1 MAKINLKNFLIILIF
16 LIGLVSYSQRP
27 LTGQKIFKKQYPVEQ
42 INKLTN
48 ASLLVSNTLN
58 EDIILTLRDGGR
70 HYITHVYVRAFQE
83 FEIEHLPVGHFV
95 YQYHNLKRYYE
106 SPERIP
112 IGLNE
117 RGFLDF
123 FFSGGATKII
133 GFEITKEEFFK
144 EWLFGRGGYNVFV
157 NRPLL
162 SRNCFFAL
170 NSFDF
175 ASRNFFLE

>member
-1 MAKINLKNFLIILIF
+1 MQK
-16 LIGLVSYSQRP
+16 
-27 LTGQKIFKKQYPVEQ
+27 KIFKKQYPVEQ

-144 EWLFGRGGYNVFV
+144 E
-157 NRPLL
+157 
-162 SRNCFFAL
+162 
-170 NSFDF
+170 
-175 ASRNFFLE
+175 

>member
-1 MAKINLKNFLIILIF
+1 MKNFFVVVFF
-16 LIGLVSYSQRP
+16 LISFFSFSQRP
-27 LTGQKIFKKQYPVEQ
+27 ITGQKIFKKKYPLEQ

-83 FEIEHLPVGHFV
+83 FEIEDLPVGHFV

-117 RGFLDF
+117 QGYLDF

-133 GFEITKEEFFK
+133 GFEISKEEFFK
-144 EWLFGRGGYNVFV
+144 K
-157 NRPLL
+157 
-162 SRNCFFAL
+162 
-170 NSFDF
+170 
-175 ASRNFFLE
+175 

>member
-1 MAKINLKNFLIILIF
+1 MSKIYIKNFLIILIF

-27 LTGQKIFKKQYPVEQ
+27 FTGQKIFKKQYPVEQ

-83 FEIEHLPVGHFV
+83 FEIEDLPVGHFV

-144 EWLFGRGGYNVFV
+144 E
-157 NRPLL
+157 
-162 SRNCFFAL
+162 
-170 NSFDF
+170 
-175 ASRNFFLE
+175 

>member
-1 MAKINLKNFLIILIF
+1 MAKIILKNFFIILIF
-16 LIGLVSYSQRP
+16 LFGLVSYSQRP

-117 RGFLDF
+117 RGFLTSSFQEEQQKLLDLKLLKKNF
-123 FFSGGATKII
+123 LKNDYLEGII
-133 GFEITKEEFFK
+133 M
-144 EWLFGRGGYNVFV
+144 
-157 NRPLL
+157 
-162 SRNCFFAL
+162 
-170 NSFDF
+170 
-175 ASRNFFLE
+175 FL

>member
-1 MAKINLKNFLIILIF
+1 MAKINLKNFFIILIF
-16 LIGLVSYSQRP
+16 LFGLISYSQRP

-144 EWLFGRGGYNVFV
+144 KWLFQR
-157 NRPLL
+157 L
-162 SRNCFFAL
+162 
-170 NSFDF
+170 
-175 ASRNFFLE
+175 

>member
-1 MAKINLKNFLIILIF
+1 MKKKLIILILLFSF
-16 LIGLVSYSQRP
+16 LNYSQRP
-27 LTGQKIFKKQYPVEQ
+27 LTGQKIFKKQYPIEQ

-83 FEIEHLPVGHFV
+83 FEIEDLPVGHFV

-117 RGFLDF
+117 QGSLDF

-133 GFEITKEEFFK
+133 GFEITREEFFK
-144 EWLFGRGGYNVFV
+144 E
-157 NRPLL
+157 
-162 SRNCFFAL
+162 
-170 NSFDF
+170 
-175 ASRNFFLE
+175 

>member
-1 MAKINLKNFLIILIF
+1 MKNFFIIFIL
-16 LIGLVSYSQRP
+16 LVGSFCYSQRP
-27 LTGQKIFKKQYPVEQ
+27 LTGEKIFKKQYPVEQ

-48 ASLLVSNTLN
+48 ASLLISNTLN

-83 FEIEHLPVGHFV
+83 FEIEDLPVGHFV

-112 IGLNE
+112 IALNE
-117 RGFLDF
+117 QGYLDF

-144 EWLFGRGGYNVFV
+144 E
-157 NRPLL
+157 
-162 SRNCFFAL
+162 
-170 NSFDF
+170 
-175 ASRNFFLE
+175 

>member
-1 MAKINLKNFLIILIF
+1 MKNIFIIFGF
-16 LIGLVSYSQRP
+16 LIGFFSFSQRP

-42 INKLTN
+42 INKLAN
-48 ASLLVSNTLN
+48 ASLMVSNTLD

-83 FEIEHLPVGHFV
+83 FEIEDLPVGHFV

-144 EWLFGRGGYNVFV
+144 Q
-157 NRPLL
+157 
-162 SRNCFFAL
+162 
-170 NSFDF
+170 
-175 ASRNFFLE
+175 

>member
-1 MAKINLKNFLIILIF
+1 MKKLLIIFIF
-16 LIGLVSYSQRP
+16 LFSFFNYSQRP
-27 LTGQKIFKKQYPVEQ
+27 LTGQKIFKKQYPIEQ

-58 EDIILTLRDGGR
+58 EDIIITLRDGGR

-83 FEIEHLPVGHFV
+83 FEIEDLPVGHFV

-117 RGFLDF
+117 QGYLDF

-133 GFEITKEEFFK
+133 GFEIKKEEFFK
-144 EWLFGRGGYNVFV
+144 E
-157 NRPLL
+157 
-162 SRNCFFAL
+162 
-170 NSFDF
+170 
-175 ASRNFFLE
+175 

>member
-1 MAKINLKNFLIILIF
+1 MKNVLIIFIF
-16 LIGLVSYSQRP
+16 SVGLFCYSQRP
-27 LTGQKIFKKQYPVEQ
+27 VTGQKIFEKQYPAEQ
-42 INKLTN
+42 VNRLAN
-48 ASLLVSNTLN
+48 ASLLVSNTLD

-83 FEIEHLPVGHFV
+83 FEILDLPVGHFV

-117 RGFLDF
+117 MGSLDF

-144 EWLFGRGGYNVFV
+144 E
-157 NRPLL
+157 
-162 SRNCFFAL
+162 
-170 NSFDF
+170 
-175 ASRNFFLE
+175 

>member
-1 MAKINLKNFLIILIF
+1 MKKFLIIFILLFSFSI
-16 LIGLVSYSQRP
+16 YSQRP
-27 LTGQKIFKKQYPVEQ
+27 LTGEKIFKKQYPIEQ

-83 FEIEHLPVGHFV
+83 FEIEDLPVGHFV

-117 RGFLDF
+117 QGYIDF

-133 GFEITKEEFFK
+133 GFEITKEEFFR
-144 EWLFGRGGYNVFV
+144 E
-157 NRPLL
+157 
-162 SRNCFFAL
+162 
-170 NSFDF
+170 
-175 ASRNFFLE
+175 

>member
-1 MAKINLKNFLIILIF
+1 MKNFVIILFF
-16 LIGLVSYSQRP
+16 LIASFCHTQRP
-27 LTGQKIFKKQYPVEQ
+27 QTGQKIFKKQYPVEQ

-58 EDIILTLRDGGR
+58 EDIIVTLRDGGR

-83 FEIEHLPVGHFV
+83 FEIEDLPVGHFV

-117 RGFLDF
+117 QGYIDF

-133 GFEITKEEFFK
+133 GFEISKEEFFRK
-144 EWLFGRGGYNVFV
+144 
-157 NRPLL
+157 
-162 SRNCFFAL
+162 
-170 NSFDF
+170 
-175 ASRNFFLE
+175 

>member
-1 MAKINLKNFLIILIF
+1 MKKILIILIF
-16 LIGLVSYSQRP
+16 LFSFFNYSQRP
-27 LTGQKIFKKQYPVEQ
+27 LTGPKIFKKQYPIEQ
-42 INKLTN
+42 TNKLTN

-83 FEIEHLPVGHFV
+83 FEIEDLPVGHFV
-95 YQYHNLKRYYE
+95 YQYHNLKRYFE

-117 RGFLDF
+117 QGKLDF

-144 EWLFGRGGYNVFV
+144 E
-157 NRPLL
+157 
-162 SRNCFFAL
+162 
-170 NSFDF
+170 
-175 ASRNFFLE
+175 

>member
-1 MAKINLKNFLIILIF
+1 MKNIFTIFGFLICF
-16 LIGLVSYSQRP
+16 FSFSQRP

-42 INKLTN
+42 INKLAN
-48 ASLLVSNTLN
+48 ASLLVSNTLD

-83 FEIEHLPVGHFV
+83 FEIEDLPVGHFV

-133 GFEITKEEFFK
+133 GFEISKEEFFK
-144 EWLFGRGGYNVFV
+144 E
-157 NRPLL
+157 
-162 SRNCFFAL
+162 
-170 NSFDF
+170 
-175 ASRNFFLE
+175 

>member
-1 MAKINLKNFLIILIF
+1 MAKVYIKNFLIILIF

-83 FEIEHLPVGHFV
+83 FEIEDLPVGHFV

-123 FFSGGATKII
+123 FFSGDYFILN
-133 GFEITKEEFFK
+133 EIQ
-144 EWLFGRGGYNVFV
+144 
-157 NRPLL
+157 
-162 SRNCFFAL
+162 
-170 NSFDF
+170 
-175 ASRNFFLE
+175 

>member
-1 MAKINLKNFLIILIF
+1 MKNFFIIFILLICSF
-16 LIGLVSYSQRP
+16 CYSQRP
-27 LTGQKIFKKQYPVEQ
+27 LTGEKIFKKQYPVEQ

-48 ASLLVSNTLN
+48 ASLLISNTLN

-83 FEIEHLPVGHFV
+83 FEIEDLPVGHFV

-117 RGFLDF
+117 QGYLNF
-123 FFSGGATKII
+123 FFFGGQIKLKDLRLTK
-133 GFEITKEEFFK
+133 
-144 EWLFGRGGYNVFV
+144 
-157 NRPLL
+157 
-162 SRNCFFAL
+162 
-170 NSFDF
+170 
-175 ASRNFFLE
+175 RNFSKNKI

>member
-1 MAKINLKNFLIILIF
+1 MKNSLIIIF
-16 LIGLVSYSQRP
+16 LLSGGFFCYSQRP
-27 LTGQKIFKKQYPVEQ
+27 FTGQKIFEKQYPVEQ
-42 INKLTN
+42 INKLAN

-70 HYITHVYVRAFQE
+70 HYITHIYVRAFQE
-83 FEIEHLPVGHFV
+83 FEIEDLPVGHFV

-117 RGFLDF
+117 QGYLDF

-144 EWLFGRGGYNVFV
+144 E
-157 NRPLL
+157 
-162 SRNCFFAL
+162 
-170 NSFDF
+170 
-175 ASRNFFLE
+175 

>member
-1 MAKINLKNFLIILIF
+1 MAKIYLKNFLIILIF
-16 LIGLVSYSQRP
+16 LFGLVSYSQRP

-117 RGFLDF
+117 RGFLTSSF
-123 FFSGGATKII
+123 Q
-133 GFEITKEEFFK
+133 EEQQKLLDLKLLKKNFLK
-144 EWLFGRGGYNVFV
+144 NDYFGDYNVFV

-162 SRNCFFAL
+162 SLNCFFAL
-170 NSFDF
+170 NSFDL

>member
-1 MAKINLKNFLIILIF
+1 MKKFFIIGIF
-16 LIGLVSYSQRP
+16 LVSIFSFSQRP
-27 LTGQKIFKKQYPVEQ
+27 VTGEKIFKKIYPVEQ
-42 INKLTN
+42 KSKLTN
-48 ASLLVSNTLN
+48 ASLLVSNTLD

-70 HYITHVYVRAFQE
+70 HYITHVYVRAYQE
-83 FEIEHLPVGHFV
+83 FEIEDLPVGHFI

-112 IGLNE
+112 IWLNE

-144 EWLFGRGGYNVFV
+144 
-157 NRPLL
+157 
-162 SRNCFFAL
+162 
-170 NSFDF
+170 
-175 ASRNFFLE
+175 

>member
-1 MAKINLKNFLIILIF
+1 MKNFFIAGIVLAGF
-16 LIGLVSYSQRP
+16 FSFSQRP
-27 LTGQKIFKKQYPVEQ
+27 ITGQKIFKKQYPVEQ

-48 ASLLVSNTLN
+48 ASLLISNTLN

-83 FEIEHLPVGHFV
+83 FEIEDLPVGHFV

-112 IGLNE
+112 IDLNE

-133 GFEITKEEFFK
+133 GFEISKEEFFK
-144 EWLFGRGGYNVFV
+144 E
-157 NRPLL
+157 
-162 SRNCFFAL
+162 
-170 NSFDF
+170 
-175 ASRNFFLE
+175 